1 MIMMMM
7 MIMIMIMIMIMMIMM
22 IVPRAEAALTR
33 LLARVPSLVA
43 LMRVACATAAVIDD
57 SDTV

>member
-1 MIMMMM
+1 MKMMMM
-7 MIMIMIMIMIMMIMM
+7 MMKMMMMMMMM